1 MRATF
6 CVVLLFM
13 ALGASGQN
21 KPSSTT
27 STPKPTLQESELE
40 RELNRPNSVPGRLGP
55 TPSNKNTVPSNST
68 PPNNVIAPTPEKT
81 VARPPDKVI
90 TPAPEKAIAR
100 PPAVTARPFNA
111 DSLLIQ
117 RVIATGDSIRVAEQ
131 RRMQPVTRIVPGRV
145 QPLPVRILPASID
158 VIRPVPIIPV
168 NIDSIRVS
176 SSASSQRELTKA
188 IQVSLLKVKDIRP
201 VSRLL
206 TPQLTRSIA
215 AIQPVFINK
224 DSIWAATL
232 NAIQYESV
240 REIRVSRLLPKM
252 VRTPLSKPVLLSSGR
267 VKPVEPL
274 PYTPVV
280 RVAATDSART
290 VPSQKPAVEKPAPIP
305 VTPSVVQA
313 KPLPVNPAKG
323 GIPPATVPAQEVPYS
338 PPATPISP
346 TQPTTALNVDKKKAT
361 TPSKPVLVSPKR
373 GEPGIVSPNTVR
385 PQNLTATV
393 ATIDSVQIDS
403 VKTADDFKTTVNYQA
418 KDSTIYAADGQTVEL
433 FGEASV
439 DYGDISLKAD
449 YIRLNYLTNEVYA
462 KGRYDST
469 IQKLI
474 GRPIFSDGDGKYDAK
489 EIRYNFKSRKGRIQG
504 VITQQGEGN
513 IRGQTVKKDDE
524 DNLYIGKA
532 MYTTCNLATP
542 HFHINA
548 SKLKVIHG
556 KQVVAGPFNLVINQ
570 IPLPLGLPFGF
581 FPFPKQKEI
590 GVSGIIV
597 PQYGEEPN
605 GRGFYLRDGG
615 YYWAVNENLGLQF
628 KGQIYS
634 RGSWGLGLSSAYN
647 KRYRYSGG
655 VNLQFNRNRSGDRV
669 DTTQSPR
676 NDFSFTWSHSPVPR
690 GRGSF
695 SANVNVSSNSYNQ
708 FNSYSTQSY
717 ISNVAGSSV
726 QYSRSFGQYVRAGA
740 NIRVN
745 QQFGQVNQRTGVRE
759 NGKTD
764 VSTDFNFGLNQISPF
779 ALKGGSGRWYES
791 FRVGLDVSGSFAVN
805 NTIRR
810 QIDTTGLG
818 FPVVTN
824 LTTISSLQRIQD
836 SITRAT
842 NLRLG
847 IVQTDPNL
855 IAFSLA
861 NANQI
866 YANRVVQARY
876 SIPISLPNIKL
887 LRYINVTPGFSLQG
901 NIYGKKLSPDL
912 QYNATHNDVKIDT
925 VRGFF
930 PSYNFSVNASMN
942 TRFYG
947 TYFIRSKRIEAI
959 RHTVAPS
966 VSFSY
971 VPDFTNPSFGQFFVL
986 DAKGAL
992 ANLPLYRR
1000 TISVF
1005 RGVDGSG
1012 TSSGASSTQS
1022 AFISFGIVNQ
1032 LEMKVRTRSD
1042 SAGQEFKKIPIFD
1055 NLSLT
1060 GSYNLLAPDYKLSPI
1075 AVSANTQI
1083 FKNISFNFSSTFDP
1097 YAYRAYGGT
1106 AQYYFPTT
1114 SSVLT
1119 PLSYSPSIQA
1129 LNAEVPYTD
1138 QQYIRVPNL
1147 YAFQAGQGL
1156 LRLTNLQA
1164 YVSARFAPK
1173 QGQKPK
1179 TSPNAS
1185 DATMKAIN
1193 NNPEL
1198 YVDFNVPWSMN
1209 VSYTFGLTK
1218 LTPIQSQVIQ
1228 ALTLTGDLSLTPK
1241 WKVTINTGYDFVFNS
1256 PTLTTIGINRDL
1268 HCWEM
1273 AFNWTPYS
1281 GNNFRSG
1288 NYSFDLR
1295 ARSSILQELKLSRRR
1310 SFYDNGGFYGR

>member
-1 MRATF
+1 MANIIFLINLKNRDFILRPLHKRPIWIQMTVCLF
-6 CVVLLFM
+6 WLLWAFT
-13 ALGASGQN
+13 ALGQQ
-21 KPSSTT
+21 K
-27 STPKPTLQESELE
+27 TL
-40 RELNRPNSVPGRLGP
+40 
-55 TPSNKNTVPSNST
+55 
-68 PPNNVIAPTPEKT
+68 
-81 VARPPDKVI
+81 
-90 TPAPEKAIAR
+90 
-100 PPAVTARPFNA
+100 
-111 DSLLIQ
+111 
-117 RVIATGDSIRVAEQ
+117 
-131 RRMQPVTRIVPGRV
+131 
-145 QPLPVRILPASID
+145 
-158 VIRPVPIIPV
+158 
-168 NIDSIRVS
+168 
-176 SSASSQRELTKA
+176 
-188 IQVSLLKVKDIRP
+188 
-201 VSRLL
+201 
-206 TPQLTRSIA
+206 PQL
-215 AIQPVFINK
+215 
-224 DSIWAATL
+224 
-232 NAIQYESV
+232 
-240 REIRVSRLLPKM
+240 
-252 VRTPLSKPVLLSSGR
+252 
-267 VKPVEPL
+267 
-274 PYTPVV
+274 
-280 RVAATDSART
+280 
-290 VPSQKPAVEKPAPIP
+290 
-305 VTPSVVQA
+305 
-313 KPLPVNPAKG
+313 PAKG
-323 GIPPATVPAQEVPYS
+323 SIPPATVPAQRVPNK
-338 PPATPISP
+338 T
-346 TQPTTALNVDKKKAT
+346 
-361 TPSKPVLVSPKR
+361 R
-373 GEPGIVSPNTVR
+373 PGVVSPNTVR
-385 PQNLTATV
+385 PQSTTSNSTDSLQVTAN
-393 ATIDSVQIDS
+393 D
-403 VKTADDFKTTVNYQA
+403 TAKVDTTKGTDDFKTTVKYQA

-433 FGEASV
+433 FGDASV
-439 DYGDISLKAD
+439 IYGDISLKAD

-462 KGRYDST
+462 RGRYDST
-469 IQKLI
+469 TKKTI
-474 GRPIFSDGDGKYDAK
+474 GRPIFQDGEGKYDTK
-489 EIRYNFKSRKGRIQG
+489 EIRYNFKSQKGRIQG
-504 VITQQGEGN
+504 VVTQQGEGN
-513 IRGQTVKKDDE
+513 IRGTTVKKDAE

-532 MYTTCNLATP
+532 IYTTCNLAVP

-548 SKLKVIHG
+548 SKLKVIHN

-570 IPLPLGLPFGF
+570 IPLPIGLPFGF
-581 FPFPKQKEI
+581 FPFPKRKEI
-590 GVSGIIV
+590 GVSGLIV

-615 YYWAVNENLGLQF
+615 YYWAVSENLGLQF

-634 RGSWGLGLSSAYN
+634 RGSWGLGVSSAYN
-647 KRYRYSGG
+647 KRYRFSGS

-708 FNSYSTQSY
+708 FNSYNTQSY

-726 QYSRSFGQYVRAGA
+726 QYSRSFGQYARAGA

-745 QQFGQVNQRTGVRE
+745 QQFGQVNQQTGVRE

-764 VSTDFNFGLNQISPF
+764 VSSSFNFGINQISPF

-791 FRVGLDVSGSFAVN
+791 FRVGLDVSGSIGVS

-824 LTTISSLQRIQD
+824 LTTISTVQRIQD
-836 SITRAT
+836 SITRAN

-847 IVQTDPNL
+847 IVTADPNL
-855 IAFSLA
+855 IAFSLP
-861 NANQI
+861 NLDRI
-866 YANRVVQARY
+866 WRNRTLQAQY
-876 SIPISLPNIKL
+876 SIPISLPNVKL
-887 LRYINVTPGFSLQG
+887 LRYINLTPGFSLQG
-901 NIYGKKLSPDL
+901 NIYTKKLKLDPG
-912 QYNATHNDVKIDT
+912 YNATHNDVKIDT
-925 VRGFF
+925 VPGFF
-930 PSYNFSVNASMN
+930 PSYNFSINASMN

-947 TYFIRSKRIEAI
+947 TFFIRGKRVEAI

-966 VSFSY
+966 ISFSY
-971 VPDFTNPSFGQFFVL
+971 VPDFTNPKYGQFFVL
-986 DAKGAL
+986 EARGAL

-1005 RGVDGSG
+1005 RGIDGGS
-1012 TSSGASSTQS
+1012 TSASSTQS
-1022 AFISFGIVNQ
+1022 AFINFGIVNQ

-1042 SAGQEFKKIPIFD
+1042 SSGQDFKKIPIFD
-1055 NLSLT
+1055 NLSIN

-1106 AQYYFPTT
+1106 AAYYFATTT
-1114 SSVLT
+1114 SPIT
-1119 PLSYSPSIQA
+1119 PLSYSPSLQS
-1129 LNAEVPYTD
+1129 LQEPYVD
-1138 QQYIRVPNL
+1138 QQYTRVPNL

-1173 QGQKPK
+1173 QADKPK
-1179 TSPNAS
+1179 SSPNAS
-1185 DATMKAIN
+1185 EATLKAIN

-1198 YVDFNVPWSMN
+1198 YVDFNIPWSMN

-1218 LTPIQSQVIQ
+1218 LTPQLSQVVQ

-1241 WKVTINTGYDFVFNS
+1241 WKITIQTGYDFQFHS

>member
-1 MRATF
+1 MSAAF
-6 CVVLLFM
+6 CVALFFITLS
-13 ALGASGQN
+13 AAGQS

-27 STPKPTLQESELE
+27 TTPKPTRTPQESELE
-40 RELNRPNSVPGRLGP
+40 RELNRPNAVPGRLGP
-55 TPSNKNTVPSNST
+55 SPSNKNTVPTNT
-68 PPNNVIAPTPEKT
+68 IPPADVP
-81 VARPPDKVI
+81 ARPPNVVV
-90 TPAPEKAIAR
+90 R
-100 PPAVTARPFNA
+100 PPNA

-117 RVIATGDSIRVAEQ
+117 KVIATGDSIRLAEQ
-131 RRMQPVTRIVPGRV
+131 RQMQVTGLVPKR
-145 QPLPVRILPASID
+145 
-158 VIRPVPIIPV
+158 IRPVQVLILPVSINLVKPIAIIPV
-168 NIDSIRVS
+168 NIDSIRV
-176 SSASSQRELTKA
+176 AANAFGQRELTSA
-188 IQVSLLKVKDIRP
+188 IKVSPLQPRGVRTLSVPSTTR
-201 VSRLL
+201 
-206 TPQLTRSIA
+206 LTRSVGT
-215 AIQPVFINK
+215 IQPVAINK
-224 DSIWAATL
+224 DSILTATR
-232 NAIQYESV
+232 NAIQHESV
-240 REIRVSRLLPKM
+240 KEIRVGRVLPKQ
-252 VRTPLSKPVLLSSGR
+252 VRTPRPKPVSLSPGL
-267 VKPVEPL
+267 VKPVAVL
-274 PYTPVV
+274 PYTPV
-280 RVAATDSART
+280 RVAVTDSAKT
-290 VPSQKPAVEKPAPIP
+290 VPSPKPVAVKPAPIP

-323 GIPPATVPAQEVPYS
+323 GIPPATVPAQQVPYS
-338 PPATPISP
+338 PPTTPISP
-346 TQPTTALNVDKKKAT
+346 TQPTTTPATDKKIAA
-361 TPSKPVLVSPKR
+361 TPSKPVLTNPKAVK
-373 GEPGIVSPNTVR
+373 PGIVSPNIVR

-403 VKTADDFKTTVNYQA
+403 VKTTDDFKTTVNYQA

-433 FGEASV
+433 FGDASV

-449 YIRLNYLTNEVYA
+449 YIRMNYLTNEVYA

-474 GRPIFSDGDGKYDAK
+474 GRPIFQDGEGKYDAK

-532 MYTTCNLATP
+532 IYTTCNLATP

-570 IPLPLGLPFGF
+570 IPLPIGLPFGF

-708 FNSYSTQSY
+708 FNSYNTQSY

-740 NIRVN
+740 NVRVN
-745 QQFGQVNQRTGVRE
+745 QQFGQVNQLTGVRE

-791 FRVGLDVSGSFAVN
+791 FRVGLDVSGSFSVN

-847 IVQTDPNL
+847 IVQADPNL

-861 NANQI
+861 NASQI

-901 NIYGKKLSPDL
+901 NIYGKKLNPDL
-912 QYNATHNDVKIDT
+912 AYNATHNDVKIDT
-925 VRGFF
+925 IRGFF

-1012 TSSGASSTQS
+1012 SSSGASSTQS

-1055 NLSLT
+1055 NLSLN

-1097 YAYRAYGGT
+1097 YAFRAYGGT

-1114 SSVLT
+1114 TSMLT

-1129 LNAEVPYTD
+1129 LNAEVPYVN
-1138 QQYIRVPNL
+1138 QQFIRVPNL

-1164 YVSARFAPK
+1164 YLSARFAPK
-1173 QGQKPK
+1173 QGKKPK

-1218 LTPIQSQVIQ
+1218 LTPEQSQVIQ

-1241 WKVTINTGYDFVFNS
+1241 WKVTINTGYDFVFKS